1 MGRFDGRG
9 DEGVEVDSLQDS
21 GDVCEGVSRG
31 VELLHHSILAGR
43 MGISVLDMI
52 FVLNRE
58 SIPKERN
65 ERKKKNPTR

>member
-9 DEGVEVDSLQDS
+9 DEGVEVDSLQDG
-21 GDVCEGVSRG
+21 GDVCEGVSRS
-31 VELLHHSILAGR
+31 VELLHHSILEGR

-58 SIPKERN
+58 SIPEERN
-65 ERKKKNPTR
+65 ERKKKNLTR